1 MRPTTYH
8 QKFTTETCPK
18 LNQVRWFLRDH
29 GAALAKAA
37 YKIGGSTASARAFL
51 LSDAVRHTRRLTRA
65 QSNQLVDFHQLLML
79 RRVIEAEH
87 IMGGFSVELEPYY
100 ESLEVSCLLSEQLR
114 AVLSSISENGITS
127 DTFCKASRM
136 IFKVL

>member
-1 MRPTTYH
+1 MTYH

-37 YKIGGSTASARAFL
+37 YKVGGPTASARAFL

-87 IMGGFSVELEPYY
+87 IMGGFSVELKPSYKGVDER
-100 ESLEVSCLLSEQLR
+100 CLLSEQLR
-114 AVLSSISENGITS
+114 AVLSSITENDMTS
-127 DTFCKASRM
+127 DPCCQASRM
-136 IFKVL
+136 IFKVP